1 MVFFSS
7 FNVRVRILL
16 SPAWQNRSMLVL
28 HIQRRRM
35 CVGWNI
41 DLGRQEVVFVLDLD
55 MNLDFSEQSSG
66 SSGTRGI
73 IFLFSSRR

>member
-1 MVFFSS
+1 
-7 FNVRVRILL
+7 
-16 SPAWQNRSMLVL
+16 
-28 HIQRRRM
+28 M

-55 MNLDFSEQSSG
+55 MNLDLDFSEQSSG